1 MATQRIGVYQEPCS
15 SRIIQ
20 KAQLTY
26 KLYLL
31 EKARNKLE
39 EELRDFT
46 NQAYEDAHGVLN
58 SSIPN
63 PRYKDVIKALDRKC
77 NEIVKLSALLKNY
90 KADYQSFDRVSFN
103 YFQPLKAAL
112 SHQQLKVSLD
122 TLRPLS
128 QQDGG
133 KTSDLVNTPLTPSS
147 SCLKQE
153 KEKAVSEDKNKEV
166 SMHIPAAIIQSNVV
180 SEGKSEVLLP
190 SVQDSFSEKSQCKL
204 RSQVIWGHGDDVQVL
219 HQKQTSSQ
227 LLRFLKEKAK
237 TKGSLKVTFL
247 EQTKSKYKAN
257 NSGSLLRTSPTVKT
271 KSYQFRHVVTDDS
284 VEERGPK
291 MLHANINHAPVFQVK
306 RVHSCGPLI
315 YSCVIATETELW
327 DIGDIFTEVLLEES
341 VHSTALDTEKWQQ
354 AFAQVEDSSIS
365 IELKPQ
371 TLQHMQPRL
380 KKNDSNYSGR
390 LAANIVNIPEFEIRK
405 FEETEVV
412 VSHVVSPSHFYIQ
425 HADSH
430 RKLEALFTDLK
441 VSHLYAEQN
450 CIPDIGSQVIYWSP
464 QNEQWFRAQVAGISG
479 VSSNRT
485 GKTSSINVQVNRL
498 DYGDSSCVSLCNIK
512 QLSSEM
518 AVLPLQ
524 ALQVSMAH
532 VMPINGTD
540 WTEEAVGWFKA
551 MVHDRTLYARMY
563 PQGPT
568 VTVELFLEKGKLGAM
583 RRGASLSLRL
593 AQNGHARHSKVK
605 NSCLLKKSAIQLK
618 MKEQEIEW
626 EKYLISCYSQ
636 NKK

>member
-1 MATQRIGVYQEPCS
+1 MFTD
-15 SRIIQ
+15 
-20 KAQLTY
+20 Y
-26 KLYLL
+26 K
-31 EKARNKLE
+31 
-39 EELRDFT
+39 
-46 NQAYEDAHGVLN
+46 
-58 SSIPN
+58 
-63 PRYKDVIKALDRKC
+63 
-77 NEIVKLSALLKNY
+77 
-90 KADYQSFDRVSFN
+90 SFDRVSFN

-112 SHQQLKVSLD
+112 SNQQLKVSLD

-128 QQDGG
+128 QQEGG

-257 NSGSLLRTSPTVKT
+257 NSASLLRTSPIVKT

-284 VEERGPK
+284 VDERGPK
-291 MLHANINHAPVFQVK
+291 MLHANVNHAPVFQVK

-371 TLQHMQPRL
+371 TLQHTQPRL

-412 VSHVVSPSHFYIQ
+412 VSHVASPSHFYIQ

-430 RKLEALFTDLK
+430 RKLEALFT
-441 VSHLYAEQN
+441 E
-450 CIPDIGSQVIYWSP
+450 
-464 QNEQWFRAQVAGISG
+464 
-479 VSSNRT
+479 
-485 GKTSSINVQVNRL
+485 
-498 DYGDSSCVSLCNIK
+498 
-512 QLSSEM
+512 
-518 AVLPLQ
+518 
-524 ALQVSMAH
+524 
-532 VMPINGTD
+532 
-540 WTEEAVGWFKA
+540 
-551 MVHDRTLYARMY
+551 
-563 PQGPT
+563 
-568 VTVELFLEKGKLGAM
+568 
-583 RRGASLSLRL
+583 
-593 AQNGHARHSKVK
+593 
-605 NSCLLKKSAIQLK
+605 
-618 MKEQEIEW
+618 
-626 EKYLISCYSQ
+626 
-636 NKK
+636 

>member
-1 MATQRIGVYQEPCS
+1 MATQRIGVYQEPRS
-15 SRIIQ
+15 SRTIQ
-20 KAQLTY
+20 KAQLTC

-122 TLRPLS
+122 TLCPLS

-133 KTSDLVNTPLTPSS
+133 KTSDLVNTRLTPSS

-153 KEKAVSEDKNKEV
+153 KEKAASEDKNKEV

-257 NSGSLLRTSPTVKT
+257 NSRSLLRTSPTVKT

-284 VEERGPK
+284 VDEQGPK
-291 MLHANINHAPVFQVK
+291 TLHANVNHAPVFQVK

-354 AFAQVEDSSIS
+354 AFAQVENSSIS

-371 TLQHMQPRL
+371 TLQHTQPRL
-380 KKNDSNYSGR
+380 EKNDSNYSGR

-441 VSHLYAEQN
+441 VSHLYADQN
-450 CIPDIGSQVIYWSP
+450 CIPDIGAQVIYWSP

-479 VSSNRT
+479 VSSNGT
-485 GKTSSINVQVNRL
+485 GKTSSINVEVNRL

-605 NSCLLKKSAIQLK
+605 NNCLLKKSAIQLK

>member
-1 MATQRIGVYQEPCS
+1 MATQQIDVYQEPRP

-20 KAQLTY
+20 KAQLTC

-31 EKARNKLE
+31 EKARNNLE

-63 PRYKDVIKALDRKC
+63 PRFNDVIKALDRKC

-90 KADYQSFDRVSFN
+90 KADYQSLDRVSFN

-122 TLRPLS
+122 SLRPLR

-133 KTSDLVNTPLTPSS
+133 KSSDLDNSPLAPSPS
-147 SCLKQE
+147 RLKP
-153 KEKAVSEDKNKEV
+153 EKAVSEDKNKDV
-166 SMHIPAAIIQSNVV
+166 SLHIPAAIIQSNLV
-180 SEGKSEVLLP
+180 SEGKSEVRLP
-190 SVQDSFSEKSQCKL
+190 SIQDAFSEKSQCSLK
-204 RSQVIWGHGDDVQVL
+204 SQLIWGHGDDVQVL

-227 LLRFLKEKAK
+227 LLCFLKEKAK

-257 NSGSLLRTSPTVKT
+257 NSGSPLRTSPTVKT

-284 VEERGPK
+284 IDERGPK
-291 MLHANINHAPVFQVK
+291 TLHANVNHAPVFQVK
-306 RVHSCGPLI
+306 RVHSCGSLI

-327 DIGDIFTEVLLEES
+327 DIGDVFTEVLLEES
-341 VHSTALDTEKWQQ
+341 VHSSALDTNKLQQ
-354 AFAQVEDSSIS
+354 AFAQVENSSIS

-371 TLQHMQPRL
+371 TLQHTQPRL
-380 KKNDSNYSGR
+380 EENDSDHPGR
-390 LAANIVNIPEFEIRK
+390 LAANIVSIPEFEIRK
-405 FEETEVV
+405 FEEAEVV

-441 VSHLYAEQN
+441 VSHLYGEQN
-450 CIPDIGSQVIYWSP
+450 CIPDIGAQIIYWSP
-464 QNEQWFRAQVAGISG
+464 QDEQWFRAQVAGISG
-479 VSSNRT
+479 VSSNGT
-485 GKTSSINVQVNRL
+485 GKKSSINVEVNRL
-498 DYGDSSCVSLCNIK
+498 DYGDSSCVSLCNVK

-532 VMPINGTD
+532 VKPINGTD

-583 RRGASLSLRL
+583 
-593 AQNGHARHSKVK
+593 
-605 NSCLLKKSAIQLK
+605 
-618 MKEQEIEW
+618 
-626 EKYLISCYSQ
+626 
-636 NKK
+636 

>member
-1 MATQRIGVYQEPCS
+1 MATQRIGVYQEPRS

-284 VEERGPK
+284 VDERGPK
-291 MLHANINHAPVFQVK
+291 TLHANVNHAPVFQVK

-380 KKNDSNYSGR
+380 EKNDSNYSGR

-450 CIPDIGSQVIYWSP
+450 CIPDIGAQVIYWSP

-540 WTEEAVGWFKA
+540 WTEEALGWFKA
-551 MVHDRTLYARMY
+551 MVHDRTLYARTY

>member
-1 MATQRIGVYQEPCS
+1 MATQQIAVYQEPQP

-63 PRYKDVIKALDRKC
+63 LWFKDVIKALDRKC
-77 NEIVKLSALLKNY
+77 NEIVKLSALLKNH

-103 YFQPLKAAL
+103 YFQPLKAIL
-112 SHQQLKVSLD
+112 SHQQLKVSHNS
-122 TLRPLS
+122 LRPLR

-133 KTSDLVNTPLTPSS
+133 KSSDLVNAPLTPSS
-147 SCLKQE
+147 SRLKPE
-153 KEKAVSEDKNKEV
+153 KEKATFEDKNKDV
-166 SMHIPAAIIQSNVV
+166 SMHIPAAILQSNVV
-180 SEGKSEVLLP
+180 SEGKSEILLP
-190 SVQDSFSEKSQCKL
+190 PIQDAFSEKSQCNLK
-204 RSQVIWGHGDDVQVL
+204 SQVIWGHGDDVQVL

-227 LLRFLKEKAK
+227 LLHFLKEKAK
-237 TKGSLKVTFL
+237 TKGSLKVTCL
-247 EQTKSKYKAN
+247 EQTKGKYKAN
-257 NSGSLLRTSPTVKT
+257 NSGSLLRSSPTVKT
-271 KSYQFRHVVTDDS
+271 KGYQFRHVVTDDS
-284 VEERGPK
+284 VDERGPK
-291 MLHANINHAPVFQVK
+291 TLHANVNQAPVFQVK
-306 RVHSCGPLI
+306 RVHSCGSLI

-327 DIGDIFTEVLLEES
+327 DIGDILTEVLLEES
-341 VHSTALDTEKWQQ
+341 VHSTVLDTEKWQQ
-354 AFAQVEDSSIS
+354 ALAQVENSSIS

-371 TLQHMQPRL
+371 TPQHTQPRL
-380 KKNDSNYSGR
+380 EKNDSDHPGR

-441 VSHLYAEQN
+441 VGHLYAEQN
-450 CIPDIGSQVIYWSP
+450 CIPDIGAQVVYWSP
-464 QNEQWFRAQVAGISG
+464 QSEQWFRAQVAGISG
-479 VSSNRT
+479 VSSNGT
-485 GKTSSINVQVNRL
+485 GKKSSINVEVNRL

-512 QLSSEM
+512 QLSPEM

-524 ALQVSMAH
+524 ALQVSMAD

-540 WTEEAVGWFKA
+540 WTEEAVGWLKA
-551 MVHDRTLYARMY
+551 MIHDRTLYARLY

-605 NSCLLKKSAIQLK
+605 NNCLLKKSAIQRK
-618 MKEQEIEW
+618 MKEQESEW